1 MAGLR
6 ASLAWRAGMLCE
18 RGFRGMTN
26 QPTEDKARS
35 AIALILRYGSLASTL
50 VMALGLLLILVRGPR
65 GVPGGDLPI
74 LPRMLFARLAH
85 FDPLAIT
92 ESGIL
97 LLLLTP
103 IFRIIVAAVSFGR
116 ERNYRYVLI
125 SLGVLA
131 VIFGSIVFA
140 MK

>member
-1 MAGLR
+1 
-6 ASLAWRAGMLCE
+6 MLGE
-18 RGFRGMTN
+18 RVFRDMTN
-26 QPTEDKARS
+26 QPTEEKARNT
-35 AIALILRYGSLASTL
+35 IALILRYGSLASTL
-50 VMALGLLLILVRGPR
+50 VMALGLLLILVRGA
-65 GVPGGDLPI
+65 VATPGGDLPI

-85 FDPLAIT
+85 FDPRAIT

-103 IFRIIVAAVSFGR
+103 IFRIVAAGVSFGL

-131 VIFGSIVFA
+131 VIFGSIGFA
-140 MK
+140 LK

>member
-1 MAGLR
+1 
-6 ASLAWRAGMLCE
+6 
-18 RGFRGMTN
+18 MTN
-26 QPTEDKARS
+26 QPTEEKTRS

-50 VMALGLLLILVRGPR
+50 VMALGLLLILVRGA
-65 GVPGGDLPI
+65 VATPGSDLPI
-74 LPRMLFARLAH
+74 LPRMLLPRLVH

-103 IFRIIVAAVSFGR
+103 IFRIIVAAVSFGL
-116 ERNYRYVLI
+116 ERNYRYVWI

-131 VIFGSIVFA
+131 VIFGSIGFA